1 MGPQVILRITLEGC
15 RPPEILAENEA
26 DEKVAEKILAR
37 VRSIMDVIDALLG
50 KEPVGL

>member
-1 MGPQVILRITLEGC
+1 MGAQVVIRITLDGC

-26 DEKVAEKILAR
+26 DEKVAEKMLAR